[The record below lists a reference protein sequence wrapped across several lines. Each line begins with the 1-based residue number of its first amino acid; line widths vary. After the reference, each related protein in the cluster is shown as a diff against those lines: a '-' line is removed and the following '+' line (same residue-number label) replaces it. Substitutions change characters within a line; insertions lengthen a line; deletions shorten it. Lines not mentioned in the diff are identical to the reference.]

1 MKFLLRLLVLVV
13 GFMVVLGIVK
23 FLFFKLFA
31 FALMAAIIGVILYAA
46 YSVLKTA

>member
-1 MKFLLRLLVLVV
+1 MKFLLRLLILVV

-31 FALMAAIIGVILYAA
+31 FALFAAIIGVILYAA

>member
-13 GFMVVLGIVK
+13 GFMIVLGIVK

-31 FALMAAIIGVILYAA
+31 FALFAAIIGVILYAA

>member
-1 MKFLLRLLVLVV
+1 MKFLLRLLILVV
-13 GFMVVLGIVK
+13 GFMIVLGIVK

-31 FALMAAIIGVILYAA
+31 FALFAAIIGVILYAA

>member
-1 MKFLLRLLVLVV
+1 MKFLFRLLILVV

-23 FLFFKLFA
+23 FLFAKLLA
-31 FALMAAIIGVILYAA
+31 FALFAAIIGVILYAA